1 MYRLTA
7 IYDHP
12 SDPEK
17 FLKHYRGV
25 HAVLA
30 TKLPK
35 LKNYEWGLAELP
47 DGSKP
52 AHFLVAVLDFDS
64 KEEALAA
71 LQSPEGEA
79 ASADIANFTTPDAFQ
94 MSFSEVTK
102 AA

>member
-17 FLKHYRGV
+17 FLRHYREV

-30 TKLPK
+30 TELPK
-35 LKNYEWGLAELP
+35 LRNYEWGLTELP

-52 AHFLVAVLDFDS
+52 ARFLVAVLDFDS
-64 KEEALAA
+64 KEDALAA

-94 MSFSEVTK
+94 MSFSQVIK